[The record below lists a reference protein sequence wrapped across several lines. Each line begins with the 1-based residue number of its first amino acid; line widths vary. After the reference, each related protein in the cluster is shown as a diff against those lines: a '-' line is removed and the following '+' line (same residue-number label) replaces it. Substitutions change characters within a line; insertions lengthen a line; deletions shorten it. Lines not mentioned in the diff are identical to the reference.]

1 MNNTLLK
8 SQNVPRTNLM
18 NTTTT
23 GEPKEQTCENVKVV
37 IRCRPMSS
45 KEAHEDHLSVV
56 QTDPDFRGEIILHK
70 IEKKH
75 QLGQTNTTMDTAD
88 SFNARMQS
96 LDANSGTG
104 ALNSTAKRFT
114 FDNVYDE
121 SSTQEQVYNEC
132 S

>member
-1 MNNTLLK
+1 
-8 SQNVPRTNLM
+8 
-18 NTTTT
+18 
-23 GEPKEQTCENVKVV
+23 
-37 IRCRPMSS
+37 MSS
-45 KEAHEDHLSVV
+45 KELTEDHLSVV
-56 QTDPDFRGEIILHK
+56 QIASDFQGEIILHK

-75 QLGQTNTTMDTAD
+75 SLGQTNTTMDTID

-96 LDANSGTG
+96 LDPNNGTG

-121 SSTQEQVYNEC
+121 SSTQEQVYQEC